1 MHIWELKIVKA
12 KIKIWKSVK
21 GLTRKMEETAKESVR
36 MNDLIWKTERKQIEK
51 SEQNL
56 WDIWDYNNSQKRQE
70 KNQSNLILNVGRGN
84 I

>member
-36 MNDLIWKTERKQIEK
+36 MKRPNLKNREKADWKKWTKHGLKKKK
-51 SEQNL
+51 SL
-56 WDIWDYNNSQKRQE
+56 PCIVVRRVK
-70 KNQSNLILNVGRGN
+70 
-84 I
+84 

>member
-36 MNDLIWKTERKQIEK
+36 MKRPNLKNREKADWKKWTKPVRHLGLQQFPEETREK
-51 SEQNL
+51 S
-56 WDIWDYNNSQKRQE
+56 
-70 KNQSNLILNVGRGN
+70 V
-84 I
+84 